1 MAADLLNGRK
11 IARRVERRLAKD
23 VAAFVGRTGITPRLV
38 VVLVGDDPRSQSYIR
53 TKTRVCERAGVDDE
67 TMVLP
72 RDSSEADV
80 ITLVRELNADA
91 SVHGILVQDPV
102 PSHISSLNVL
112 LAIDPTKDVDGFHP
126 HNVGMTAIGAPVFES
141 CTPRGIMQML
151 SIAGHDPAGK
161 HVVIVGRSNI
171 VGKPLMNMLVQ
182 KAEGAN
188 ATVTVCHTGTPDVAE
203 HTRRA
208 DILIVSAGRPEII
221 TGDMLKPGCV
231 VVDVGINPVDDET
244 AERGYRL
251 VGDVHFE
258 SASEVAAAIT
268 PVPGG
273 VGPMTCVMLAENT
286 LRAARLQV
294 GGEA

>member
-11 IARRVERRLAKD
+11 IARRIERALATD
-23 VAAFVGRTGITPRLV
+23 VAAFVEKTGVTPRLV

-53 TKTRVCERAGVDDE
+53 MKTRVCERAGIDDE

-72 RDSSEADV
+72 ADSSEADV
-80 ITLVRELNADA
+80 VALVHKLNADQ

-102 PSHISSLNVL
+102 PAHISSLNVL
-112 LAIDPTKDVDGFHP
+112 LAIDPSKDVDGFHP
-126 HNVGMTAIGAPVFES
+126 HNVGLTAVGAPAFES
-141 CTPRGIMQML
+141 CTPRGIVKML
-151 SIAGHDPAGK
+151 TLAGHDPAGK

-188 ATVTVCHTGTPDVAE
+188 ATVTVCHTGTPDIAE

-208 DILIVSAGRPEII
+208 DILIVSVGSPEII

-231 VVDVGINPVDDET
+231 VVDVGINPVDDPS

-286 LRAARLQV
+286 LRAARLRAQ
-294 GGEA
+294 GAA